1 MLKKLQVRRK
11 MLWKLLQTGQ
21 TCHNARMQKNAL
33 EHATTHTTTRA
44 RGILGQ
50 AHLTTLLASKI
61 RLALLVV
68 TSVKLH
74 LTAYLCHRLSFVR
87 HL

>member
-1 MLKKLQVRRK
+1 
-11 MLWKLLQTGQ
+11 MLWKLLKTGQ

-44 RGILGQ
+44 HGILGQ
-50 AHLTTLLASKI
+50 AHLTTLLASNI
-61 RLALLVV
+61 RLALLM
-68 TSVKLH
+68 LH
-74 LTAYLCHRLSFVR
+74 LTAYLSHHLSFVR

>member
-1 MLKKLQVRRK
+1 
-11 MLWKLLQTGQ
+11 MLWKLLKTGQ

-33 EHATTHTTTRA
+33 EHATTKTTTRA
-44 RGILGQ
+44 HGILGQ

-74 LTAYLCHRLSFVR
+74 LTAYLCHHLSFVR
-87 HL
+87 CLLTIAKTI

>member
-11 MLWKLLQTGQ
+11 MLWKLLKTGQ
-21 TCHNARMQKNAL
+21 TCHNAGMQKNAL

-61 RLALLVV
+61 RLALLV
-68 TSVKLH
+68 
-74 LTAYLCHRLSFVR
+74 AFNCIPLSPFVFCP
-87 HL
+87 LFVNNS